1 MKLPKTPSCRI
12 DGRRALVTGAGRGIG
27 MACAASLAQA
37 GAEVFLVA
45 RHLDEI
51 SQVAEAISLEGGQA
65 HAFVLDVTSTKDV
78 NLFFEKLF

>member
-1 MKLPKTPSCRI
+1 
-12 DGRRALVTGAGRGIG
+12 

-51 SQVAEAISLEGGQA
+51 SKVAEAISLGVVRLM
-65 HAFVLDVTSTKDV
+65 H
-78 NLFFEKLF
+78 LFWMSLAPKM